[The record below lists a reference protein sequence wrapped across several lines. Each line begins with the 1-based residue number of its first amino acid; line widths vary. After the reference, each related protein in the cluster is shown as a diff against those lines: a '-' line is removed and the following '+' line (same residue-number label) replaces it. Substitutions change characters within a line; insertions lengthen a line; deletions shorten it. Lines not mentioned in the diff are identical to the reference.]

1 MTTDTNNT
9 APTDADNRPAGA
21 GPVQRSVSWLD
32 PKRAGVVVLFARAD
46 SHYKALAGVDVWD
59 EARDARKWPGGA
71 PLVAHPPCRAWGR
84 LRTFAR
90 PASHEK
96 DLARWAVA
104 QVRRWGGVL
113 EHPAGS
119 TLWTDQC
126 LPRPGQHDKHGG
138 WTLPVSQKW
147 WGHKAEKATW
157 LYVCGATWR
166 DMPPLPLT
174 LGEATHVVQT
184 RKRGPARPHISKAE
198 REMTPPDFGAWLVE
212 LAGRCNPL
220 AQS

>member
-1 MTTDTNNT
+1 MTTDTTNT
-9 APTDADNRPAGA
+9 APTDDCHRPAGA
-21 GPVQRSVSWLD
+21 GPVQRSVSG
-32 PKRAGVVVLFARAD
+32 PVPQRAGVSVLFARED
-46 SHYKALAGVDVWD
+46 SHYKALELNVWD
-59 EARDARKWPGGA
+59 EARDARQWLGGG
-71 PLVAHPPCRAWGR
+71 PVVAHPPCRAWGR

-90 PASHEK
+90 PAPHEK

-119 TLWTDQC
+119 TLWADQS
-126 LPRPGQHDKHGG
+126 LPRPGQLDEHGG

-147 WGHKAEKATW
+147 WGHRAEKATW

-184 RKRGPARPHISKAE
+184 NKRGPARPHISKAE
-198 REMTPPDFGAWLVE
+198 REMTPPDFCAWLVE
-212 LAGRCNPL
+212 LAGRCKPL